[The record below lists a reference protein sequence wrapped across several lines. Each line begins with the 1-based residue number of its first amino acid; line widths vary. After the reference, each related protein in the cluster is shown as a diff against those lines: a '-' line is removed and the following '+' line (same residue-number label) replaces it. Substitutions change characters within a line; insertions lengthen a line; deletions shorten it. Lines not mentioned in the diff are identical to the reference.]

1 MENLITVTES
11 LSKGLKNRFF
21 SEMVIAFENLTANF
35 KKDIK
40 NKHNRNGFV
49 KTTKLI
55 KDKFL
60 DFIIIFY
67 DGGSKS
73 KPYVVFELLTVIKD
87 REYNSWNEK
96 CLTGF
101 TFLVNYEP
109 RIIDDADALY
119 NISEHAISRLY
130 FRTKPKFKNQTIDY
144 LYIKDE
150 LKYIPFWSSY
160 WVLFLCLTEINF
172 GGNFY
177 PVIPSQSGLFMCE
190 FKGGNRLIEI
200 RTFIDD
206 SHLNFEQQEVKKLLL
221 EVSNNISISPL
232 CFLNVD
238 LILNIENIDLI
249 YGLICYRIYKN
260 TGYQY
265 LKNIFFHR
273 IEDDS
278 ARIYYKSKFEDI
290 LKKTISK
297 INYEILDIEL
307 RKISINKFHLE
318 VNKGLISNLSR
329 KR

>member
-1 MENLITVTES
+1 MENQIIVTES

-21 SEMVIAFENLTANF
+21 SEMVSAFEKLMANF

-40 NKHNRNGFV
+40 NKHNRNGFI
-49 KTTKLI
+49 KTTEQI
-55 KDKFL
+55 KNKFSE
-60 DFIIIFY
+60 FIIIFY

-109 RIIDDADALY
+109 RIVDDADALY

-130 FRTKPKFKNQTIDY
+130 LRTKPKIKNQTIDY
-144 LYIKDE
+144 TYIKDE
-150 LKYIPFWSSY
+150 LNLIPFWSSY
-160 WVLFLCLTEINF
+160 WILFLYLTDIKF
-172 GGNFY
+172 DGNFY
-177 PVIPSQSGLFMCE
+177 PVIPSKSGLFMCE

-206 SHLNFEQQEVKKLLL
+206 SHLSFEQLEAKKLLL

-232 CFLNVD
+232 CFINVE
-238 LILNIENIDLI
+238 LILNLENLDII
-249 YGLICYRIYKN
+249 HGLISHRIYKN
-260 TGYQY
+260 SGYPY

-278 ARIYYKSKFEDI
+278 TRVYYKSKFEDVF
-290 LKKTISK
+290 KKVNLK
-297 INYEILDIEL
+297 INYEILDHEL

-318 VNKGLISNLSR
+318 VNKGLLASMSR
-329 KR
+329 KN